1 MAEEKEPESQSQTRY
16 LIRQPLALQWF
27 DNGKLVKRCEQERQ
41 AGRFE
46 LFLDLLYV
54 AILANFA
61 ESLAEDVTG
70 VKLVKYI
77 LILAPSWHVW
87 SDLRELMN
95 SFYNDDLLQR
105 ILILWIMAVLIVY
118 GNNAPLVDE
127 EISAMRSTVGA
138 YMVARMTANSAHLFY
153 SFSSYHH
160 RAQQRLWFV
169 MSSLALLVYIPLYFE
184 SVSLRNKIAVA
195 AVAEVLEEGIWM
207 FCYSPIAKR
216 MLRARYTTAVDIAH
230 EIDRFAAFYII
241 ALGEFLYTII
251 VGSPAAVGFNLS
263 LLRAVWTLVIAFCLN
278 WMYVHNDCSIDYT
291 HPIRHSVGRAFT
303 WVSLHLPLI
312 ASLLAGG
319 HVAAASA
326 KSSYDSNTGSS
337 SSDSGSHSSEKRSTA
352 SSGETQPFDDG
363 QHWLLCASLGV
374 GLFVLY
380 AMALLYS
387 SSDGDCHFI
396 LPKHY
401 RIIMRPVV
409 GLILVLL
416 PLAKSLNLTET
427 LSVIMAL
434 VVFCLI
440 WENVTSLQKGA
451 KIWEVWRDT
460 EYPEGGNRAHK
471 HGGGGGVVMEDNR
484 EGNAELGR
492 GSEGTENEDQN
503 DGVKG

>member
-1 MAEEKEPESQSQTRY
+1 
-16 LIRQPLALQWF
+16 
-27 DNGKLVKRCEQERQ
+27 
-41 AGRFE
+41 
-46 LFLDLLYV
+46 
-54 AILANFA
+54 
-61 ESLAEDVTG
+61 
-70 VKLVKYI
+70 
-77 LILAPSWHVW
+77 
-87 SDLRELMN
+87 MN

-105 ILILWIMAVLIVY
+105 ILILWIMAILIVY

-138 YMVARMTANSAHLFY
+138 YMVARMTANLAHLFY

-169 MSSLALLVYIPLYFE
+169 MSSIALCVYIPLYFE

-207 FCYSPIAKR
+207 FCYSPLAKR
-216 MLRARYTTAVDIAH
+216 LLRARYTTAVDIAH

-278 WMYVHNDCSIDYT
+278 WMYVHNDCAIDYT

-326 KSSYDSNTGSS
+326 KSSYDTNTATTT
-337 SSDSGSHSSEKRSTA
+337 SEKRATTSE
-352 SSGETQPFDDG
+352 GESQPFDDG
-363 QHWLLCASLGV
+363 QRWLLCASLGV

-387 SSDGDCHFI
+387 SNDGDCQLI
-396 LPKHY
+396 LPKHF

-440 WENVTSLQKGA
+440 WENVSSLQRGA
-451 KIWEVWRDT
+451 KVWEVWRDT
-460 EYPEGGNRAHK
+460 GYPEGGNRAHK
-471 HGGGGGVVMEDNR
+471 HKHGNGVVMDDR
-484 EGNAELGR
+484 KMNAELGR
-492 GSEGTENEDQN
+492 GSEGVESTGGDNN
-503 DGVKG
+503 GVKG

>member
-1 MAEEKEPESQSQTRY
+1 
-16 LIRQPLALQWF
+16 
-27 DNGKLVKRCEQERQ
+27 
-41 AGRFE
+41 
-46 LFLDLLYV
+46 
-54 AILANFA
+54 
-61 ESLAEDVTG
+61 
-70 VKLVKYI
+70 
-77 LILAPSWHVW
+77 
-87 SDLRELMN
+87 MN

-105 ILILWIMAVLIVY
+105 ILILWIMAILIVY

-138 YMVARMTANSAHLFY
+138 YMVARMTANLAHLFY

-169 MSSLALLVYIPLYFE
+169 MSSIALCLYIPLYFE

-241 ALGEFLYTII
+241 ALGEFLYTIV

-278 WMYVHNDCSIDYT
+278 WMYVHNDCAIDYT

-326 KSSYDSNTGSS
+326 KSSYDSNS
-337 SSDSGSHSSEKRSTA
+337 
-352 SSGETQPFDDG
+352 SSGESHATSEEGSQPFDDG
-363 QHWLLCASLGV
+363 QRWLLCASLGV

-380 AMALLYS
+380 AMALLYAS
-387 SSDGDCHFI
+387 NDGDCNLI
-396 LPKHY
+396 LPKQF

-434 VVFCLI
+434 IVFCLI
-440 WENVTSLQKGA
+440 WENISSLQRGA
-451 KIWEVWRDT
+451 KVWEVWRDT
-460 EYPEGGNRAHK
+460 GYPEGGNRAHK
-471 HGGGGGVVMEDNR
+471 HGDTIANTHDR
-484 EGNAELGR
+484 ESSTGDAELGR
-492 GSEGTENEDQN
+492 GDPSVVESTGGENN
-503 DGVKG
+503 GVKG

>member
-1 MAEEKEPESQSQTRY
+1 MESQPQTRY
-16 LIRQPLALQWF
+16 LIRQPVALQWF
-27 DNGKLVKRCEQERQ
+27 DNGKLVKRREEERQ

-70 VKLVKYI
+70 VKLAKYI

-95 SFYNDDLLQR
+95 SFFNDDILQR
-105 ILILWIMAVLIVY
+105 VLILWIMAILIVY

-127 EISAMRSTVGA
+127 SLSAMRSTVGA
-138 YMVARMTANSAHLFY
+138 YMAARMSANLAHLFY

-169 MSSLALLVYIPLYFE
+169 LSTLALCIYIPLYFE
-184 SVSLRNKIAVA
+184 GVSLRSKIAVA
-195 AVAEVLEEGIWM
+195 AVAEVFEESLWM

-216 MLRARYTTAVDIAH
+216 LLRARYTTAVDIPH

-263 LLRAVWTLVIAFCLN
+263 LLRAVWTLIIAFCLN
-278 WMYVHNDCSIDYT
+278 WMYLHNDCAVHFT
-291 HPIRHSVGRAFT
+291 HPLRHTVLTAFA
-303 WVSLHLPLI
+303 WVTLHLPLI

-319 HVAAASA
+319 HVSAASA
-326 KSSYDSNTGSS
+326 DEEESFTM
-337 SSDSGSHSSEKRSTA
+337 
-352 SSGETQPFDDG
+352 G
-363 QHWLLCASLGV
+363 QRWLLCAGLGV
-374 GLFVLY
+374 GVFCLY
-380 AMALLYS
+380 IMALLYS
-387 SSDGDCHFI
+387 SNDAGCTLM
-396 LPKHY
+396 LPKKF
-401 RIIMRPVV
+401 RLIMRPAV

-440 WENVTSLQKGA
+440 WENVTSLQRGA
-451 KIWEVWRDT
+451 KFWEAWTDT
-460 EYPEGGNRAHK
+460 RYPEGGNKAHK
-471 HGGGGGVVMEDNR
+471 FARATTTTTNTTTTTTTGDDSERRRSSVVSNPEANYVKDAPSL
-484 EGNAELGR
+484 EAGNNISGR
-492 GSEGTENEDQN
+492 GT
-503 DGVKG
+503 

>member
-1 MAEEKEPESQSQTRY
+1 MAEEKEVESQAPTRY

-61 ESLAEDVTG
+61 ESLAGDVSG

-138 YMVARMTANSAHLFY
+138 YMVARMTANLAHLFY

-169 MSSLALLVYIPLYFE
+169 MSSVALCLYIPLYFE

-195 AVAEVLEEGIWM
+195 AVAEVLEEGTWM
-207 FCYSPIAKR
+207 FCYSPLAKQ
-216 MLRARYTTAVDIAH
+216 MLRARYTTAVDVAH

-241 ALGEFLYTII
+241 ALGEFLYIII

-278 WMYVHNDCSIDYT
+278 WMYVHNDCAIDYT

-303 WVSLHLPLI
+303 WISLHLPLM

-326 KSSYDSNTGSS
+326 KSSYDSNTSS
-337 SSDSGSHSSEKRSTA
+337 TTTTSEKRATT
-352 SSGETQPFDDG
+352 SSEDGSPSFDDG
-363 QHWLLCASLGV
+363 QRWLLCASLGV
-374 GLFVLY
+374 GLFMLY

-387 SSDGDCHFI
+387 SNDGDCKLL
-396 LPKHY
+396 LPKHF

-440 WENVTSLQKGA
+440 WENVSSCSAARRFGRSGEIRGILRGA
-451 KIWEVWRDT
+451 TGPINMRLIMT
-460 EYPEGGNRAHK
+460 ER
-471 HGGGGGVVMEDNR
+471 
-484 EGNAELGR
+484 
-492 GSEGTENEDQN
+492 
-503 DGVKG
+503 

>member
-1 MAEEKEPESQSQTRY
+1 
-16 LIRQPLALQWF
+16 
-27 DNGKLVKRCEQERQ
+27 
-41 AGRFE
+41 
-46 LFLDLLYV
+46 
-54 AILANFA
+54 
-61 ESLAEDVTG
+61 
-70 VKLVKYI
+70 
-77 LILAPSWHVW
+77 
-87 SDLRELMN
+87 MN

-138 YMVARMTANSAHLFY
+138 YMVARMTANLAHLFY

-169 MSSLALLVYIPLYFE
+169 MSSIALCLYIPLYFE

-278 WMYVHNDCSIDYT
+278 WMYVHNDCAIDYT

-326 KSSYDSNTGSS
+326 KSSYDSNS
-337 SSDSGSHSSEKRSTA
+337 
-352 SSGETQPFDDG
+352 SSGESQTTSEEGTQPFDDG
-363 QHWLLCASLGV
+363 QRWLLCASLGV

-380 AMALLYS
+380 AMALLYAS
-387 SSDGDCHFI
+387 NDGDCNLI
-396 LPKHY
+396 LPKQF

-434 VVFCLI
+434 IVFCLI
-440 WENVTSLQKGA
+440 WENISSLQRGA
-451 KIWEVWRDT
+451 KVWEVWRDT
-460 EYPEGGNRAHK
+460 GYPEGGNRAHK
-471 HGGGGGVVMEDNR
+471 HVDTIANTHDR
-484 EGNAELGR
+484 ESSTGDAELGR
-492 GSEGTENEDQN
+492 GDSSVVESTGGENN
-503 DGVKG
+503 GVKG

>member
-1 MAEEKEPESQSQTRY
+1 MK
-16 LIRQPLALQWF
+16 
-27 DNGKLVKRCEQERQ
+27 
-41 AGRFE
+41 
-46 LFLDLLYV
+46 
-54 AILANFA
+54 
-61 ESLAEDVTG
+61 
-70 VKLVKYI
+70 

-95 SFYNDDLLQR
+95 SFYNDDILQR
-105 ILILWIMAVLIVY
+105 VLILWIMAVLIVY

-138 YMVARMTANSAHLFY
+138 YMVARMTANLAHLFY

-169 MSSLALLVYIPLYFE
+169 MSSVALCVYIPLYFE

-207 FCYSPIAKR
+207 FCYSPLAKR

-278 WMYVHNDCSIDYT
+278 WMYVHNDCATDYT

-326 KSSYDSNTGSS
+326 ISSNDSTTTTDSS
-337 SSDSGSHSSEKRSTA
+337 SSEKRATSE
-352 SSGETQPFDDG
+352 GETQPFDDG
-363 QHWLLCASLGV
+363 QRWLLCASLGV

-380 AMALLYS
+380 AMSLLYS
-387 SSDGDCHFI
+387 SNDGDCHLL
-396 LPKHY
+396 LPKHF

-409 GLILVLL
+409 GLILVFL

-434 VVFCLI
+434 VVLCLI
-440 WENVTSLQKGA
+440 WENVTSLQRGA

-460 EYPEGGNRAHK
+460 RYPEGGNRAHK
-471 HGGGGGVVMEDNR
+471 HKHQHATSEDR
-484 EGNAELGR
+484 DVNAELRR
-492 GSEGTENEDQN
+492 GDSSVMENQGEN
-503 DGVKG
+503 NGVKA

>member
-1 MAEEKEPESQSQTRY
+1 
-16 LIRQPLALQWF
+16 
-27 DNGKLVKRCEQERQ
+27 
-41 AGRFE
+41 
-46 LFLDLLYV
+46 
-54 AILANFA
+54 
-61 ESLAEDVTG
+61 
-70 VKLVKYI
+70 
-77 LILAPSWHVW
+77 
-87 SDLRELMN
+87 MN

-105 ILILWIMAVLIVY
+105 VLILWIMAVLIVY

-184 SVSLRNKIAVA
+184 SVSLRSKIAVA

-278 WMYVHNDCSIDYT
+278 WMYVHNDCAFDYT

-303 WVSLHLPLI
+303 WVTLHLPLI

-337 SSDSGSHSSEKRSTA
+337 SSSGSSGSHSSEKRATSE
-352 SSGETQPFDDG
+352 GQTQPFDDG
-363 QHWLLCASLGV
+363 QRWLLCASLGV

-380 AMALLYS
+380 TMALLYS
-387 SSDGDCHFI
+387 SNDGDCQLL
-396 LPKHY
+396 LPKHF

-440 WENVTSLQKGA
+440 WENVSSLQKGA

-460 EYPEGGNRAHK
+460 GYPEGGNRAHK
-471 HGGGGGVVMEDNR
+471 HDGDGGSDGVTDDIEVNEV
-484 EGNAELGR
+484 NAELGR
-492 GSEGTENEDQN
+492 GSEGVEDQGDN
-503 DGVKG
+503 NGVKG

>member
-1 MAEEKEPESQSQTRY
+1 
-16 LIRQPLALQWF
+16 
-27 DNGKLVKRCEQERQ
+27 
-41 AGRFE
+41 
-46 LFLDLLYV
+46 
-54 AILANFA
+54 
-61 ESLAEDVTG
+61 
-70 VKLVKYI
+70 
-77 LILAPSWHVW
+77 
-87 SDLRELMN
+87 MN

-118 GNNAPLVDE
+118 GNNATLVDE
-127 EISAMRSTVGA
+127 DISAMRSTVGA
-138 YMVARMTANSAHLFY
+138 YMVARMTANLAHLFY

-169 MSSLALLVYIPLYFE
+169 MSSIALCIYIPLYFE

-195 AVAEVLEEGIWM
+195 AVAEVLEESIWM
-207 FCYSPIAKR
+207 FCYSPLAKK

-263 LLRAVWTLVIAFCLN
+263 LLRAVWTLIIAFCLN
-278 WMYVHNDCSIDYT
+278 WMYVHNDCAIDFT

-326 KSSYDSNTGSS
+326 KSYDSTTNTTDSS
-337 SSDSGSHSSEKRSTA
+337 SSSSSSEKRATSEGQ
-352 SSGETQPFDDG
+352 SQPFDDG
-363 QHWLLCASLGV
+363 ERWLLCASLGV

-387 SSDGDCHFI
+387 SNDGDCQLL
-396 LPKHY
+396 LPKHF

-434 VVFCLI
+434 IVFCLI
-440 WENVTSLQKGA
+440 WENVSSLQRGA
-451 KIWEVWRDT
+451 KFWEVWRDT
-460 EYPEGGNRAHK
+460 GYPEGGNRAHK
-471 HGGGGGVVMEDNR
+471 HKNAAGEDR
-484 EGNAELGR
+484 EVNAELGR
-492 GSEGTENEDQN
+492 TSEGMESAGGEN
-503 DGVKG
+503 GVKG

>member
-1 MAEEKEPESQSQTRY
+1 
-16 LIRQPLALQWF
+16 
-27 DNGKLVKRCEQERQ
+27 
-41 AGRFE
+41 
-46 LFLDLLYV
+46 
-54 AILANFA
+54 
-61 ESLAEDVTG
+61 
-70 VKLVKYI
+70 
-77 LILAPSWHVW
+77 
-87 SDLRELMN
+87 MN

-169 MSSLALLVYIPLYFE
+169 MASVALCVYIPLYFE
-184 SVSLRNKIAVA
+184 TVSLRSKIAVA

-207 FCYSPIAKR
+207 FCYSPIAKQ

-241 ALGEFLYTII
+241 ALGEFLYTIV
-251 VGSPAAVGFNLS
+251 VGSPAAVGFNLP

-278 WMYVHNDCSIDYT
+278 WMYVHNDCAFDYT
-291 HPIRHSVGRAFT
+291 HPIRHSVGRAFA

-326 KSSYDSNTGSS
+326 KSSYDSNTSTSTTTTTG
-337 SSDSGSHSSEKRSTA
+337 GSEKRSTT
-352 SSGETQPFDDG
+352 SEGQTQPFDDG
-363 QHWLLCASLGV
+363 QRWLLCASLGV

-380 AMALLYS
+380 AMSLLYS
-387 SSDGDCHFI
+387 STDGDCQFI
-396 LPKHY
+396 LPKHF
-401 RIIMRPVV
+401 RIIMRPIV

-427 LSVIMAL
+427 LSVVMAL

-451 KIWEVWRDT
+451 KIWEAWRDT
-460 EYPEGGNRAHK
+460 GYPEGGNRAHK
-471 HGGGGGVVMEDNR
+471 HGGGVTDDR
-484 EGNAELGR
+484 EVNAELGR
-492 GSEGTENEDQN
+492 GSEGVESAGGDKN
-503 DGVKG
+503 GVKE